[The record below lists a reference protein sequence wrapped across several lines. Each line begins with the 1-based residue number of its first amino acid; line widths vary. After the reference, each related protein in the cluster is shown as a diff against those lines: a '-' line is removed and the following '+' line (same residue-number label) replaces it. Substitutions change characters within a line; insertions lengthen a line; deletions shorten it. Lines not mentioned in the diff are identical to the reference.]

1 MCVVQT
7 LGLQFILFIFL
18 EGGGALRR
26 STSWIN
32 RNLFFFHIDRS
43 VFSQYMS
50 LFMQYARTLSTTTSK
65 LSFCSKLAS
74 KFRKFRSCNYSLYNV
89 NYRLLQNLFF
99 SFKVQSITSYI
110 LLQPLTQA
118 SSDPPPHPP
127 PTPPTNLIISR
138 TPLPPWT
145 KVAESALVLVIY
157 IYRPL
162 KTRSFK
168 KCKLQC
174 TYFIYVRLTCTCSY
188 VNP

>member
-18 EGGGALRR
+18 GGGGGVAFNKLDQPQ
-26 STSWIN
+26 
-32 RNLFFFHIDRS
+32 LFFFHSDRS

-74 KFRKFRSCNYSLYNV
+74 KLRKFRSCNYSLYNV

-110 LLQPLTQA
+110 LHQPLTQA
-118 SSDPPPHPP
+118 SSDPPP
-127 PTPPTNLIISR
+127 PTPPSDKSNHFSD
-138 TPLPPWT
+138 TPPPLD
-145 KVAESALVLVIY
+145 KS
-157 IYRPL
+157 
-162 KTRSFK
+162 
-168 KCKLQC
+168 C
-174 TYFIYVRLTCTCSY
+174 
-188 VNP
+188 

>member
-1 MCVVQT
+1 MLCVWFRLQASNLFYLFFWRGGGRCGVQQVGST
-7 LGLQFILFIFL
+7 ATFFFFILY
-18 EGGGALRR
+18 
-26 STSWIN
+26 
-32 RNLFFFHIDRS
+32 RS

-74 KFRKFRSCNYSLYNV
+74 KLRKFRSCNYSLYNV

-99 SFKVQSITSYI
+99 SFKVQSITSHI

-118 SSDPPPHPP
+118 SSDPPHPP
-127 PTPPTNLIISR
+127 PANLIISR

-174 TYFIYVRLTCTCSY
+174 TYFIYVRLTCTCSN

>member
-7 LGLQFILFIFL
+7 LGLQFILFIFWR
-18 EGGGALRR
+18 GGGVAAFNKLDQPQP
-26 STSWIN
+26 
-32 RNLFFFHIDRS
+32 FFFHTDRS

-50 LFMQYARTLSTTTSK
+50 LFVQYARTLSTTTSK
-65 LSFCSKLAS
+65 LSFCSNLAS
-74 KFRKFRSCNYSLYNV
+74 KLQKFRSCNYSLYNV

-110 LLQPLTQA
+110 LHQPLTQA
-118 SSDPPPHPP
+118 SSDPPPHP
-127 PTPPTNLIISR
+127 PPTNLIISR

-174 TYFIYVRLTCTCSY
+174 TYFIYVRLTCTCSN